1 MADGA
6 GVKPPMIG
14 GVAEQPKINAWVFGT
29 RSGLLTLWCLTS
41 AFVLLAAT
49 AVVAAGNLIN
59 TQLGWYF
66 LAATNIL
73 WLPILLFALDGEET
87 VASGSR
93 LLMPMITSAI
103 LVVLASLAIADN
115 LSGRNMLAGQAER
128 GAYFGFLALAFVP
141 RVWNAALFAHHRA
154 RNRRAAENAARRQGA
169 SAAEAAE
176 AIEERPES
184 YRNAESLGAILA
196 TILFF
201 GIGGGAVY
209 LGMQS
214 KGISL
219 AASIGQGLFIG
230 VVALFATI
238 VFLDW
243 IARFP
248 PLRATAT
255 AFNRAAPRM
264 RFLVDFY
271 DLLDTAL
278 VRLGAHVAGA
288 DHHKTRSRY
297 GILILTLGSLALLAW
312 FLPPP
317 LGLVPVV
324 IGLVVALSLS
334 RLWAWVEEDRDM
346 ASITGFSP
354 LAPQR
359 VGFREDFKDETLLGL
374 IFVLV
379 LLPIAWMQADQGVTQ
394 IFQLGDE
401 GARVATPG
409 DFGMWLGYFGFE
421 LAKAL
426 PIIDWADIYQ
436 VRPTELSIQPYWP
449 NGAHAIFLARALVDL
464 ILIASLLQA
473 IGIASRNSQQKSLF
487 AVGQINRLDE
497 LVEKTALARAVREA
511 RIDGSEHKFN
521 LSRLTDT
528 ELVDFRRY
536 DLTRLRQIYAGSNDD
551 PAQKAFIAQ
560 IFQQRGQT
568 LDPAIVVAQNIAATH
583 RNELLLFR
591 TIEQALVE
599 HEARAHRIEL
609 DDIRVLMFELR
620 NTSGMRDLKER
631 LIEVAETRV
640 SASPVALLEM
650 LRDVAVGP
658 QGERDLFQ
666 YTTRLAAESIRR
678 VLPKVDD
685 CLTLQETL
693 NETLSNGPAAFR
705 SAGAAYTALVDALRS
720 RIDEVC
726 PPATESRPQTPEG
739 ASPTSP

>member
-1 MADGA
+1 MGMADGA
-6 GVKPPMIG
+6 GIKLPVG
-14 GVAEQPKINAWVFGT
+14 GDVVEQPRISRWLLGT
-29 RSGLLTLWCLTS
+29 RPGLLTVACLIS
-41 AFVLLAAT
+41 AFALLVAT
-49 AVVAAGNLIN
+49 AFVGIGGLIGSP
-59 TQLGWYF
+59 LGWYF
-66 LAATNIL
+66 LAASTL
-73 WLPILLFALDGEET
+73 FWLPVMLFALDAEET
-87 VASGSR
+87 VASGPR
-93 LLMPMITSAI
+93 LLMPVVTSGLLVALTT
-103 LVVLASLAIADN
+103 LVVVDDMSATPLLADTPPRVAFFA
-115 LSGRNMLAGQAER
+115 
-128 GAYFGFLALAFVP
+128 FLALAIVP
-141 RVWNAALFAHHRA
+141 RIWNAALFAYHRA
-154 RNRRAAENAARRQGA
+154 RNRRAAENAARHQPA
-169 SAAEAAE
+169 SGPDAAE
-176 AIEERPES
+176 AIEERLES
-184 YRNAESLGAILA
+184 YRNAESLGAVLA

-201 GIGGGAVY
+201 GIAGGAIY
-209 LGMQS
+209 LGMQRE
-214 KGISL
+214 GVSL
-219 AASIGQGLFIG
+219 AAGIGQGLFVG

-248 PLRATAT
+248 PLRATAN

-288 DHHKTRSRY
+288 DHLKTRSRY
-297 GILILTLGSLALLAW
+297 GILIATLGSLAVLAW

-317 LGLVPVV
+317 LGLAPIA
-324 IGLVVALSLS
+324 IGLLVALSLS

-359 VGFREDFKDETLLGL
+359 VGFREDFRDETLLGF
-374 IFVLV
+374 IFALV

-394 IFQLGDE
+394 IFQYGNE
-401 GARVATPG
+401 GARVPEPR

-426 PIIDWADIYQ
+426 PIVDWADIYKLA
-436 VRPTELSIQPYWP
+436 PGDASIQPAWP

-473 IGIASRNSQQKSLF
+473 IGIASRNTQQKSLF

-497 LVEKTALARAVREA
+497 LVEKAALARAVRET
-511 RIDGSEHKFN
+511 RIGGSDTTFDLAKLAN
-521 LSRLTDT
+521 T

-551 PAQKAFIAQ
+551 PARKAFIEQ
-560 IFQQRGQT
+560 IFRQRGQP

-591 TIEQALVE
+591 TIEQALSE
-599 HEARAHRIEL
+599 HEARTHRIEL
-609 DDIRVLMFELR
+609 EDIRVLMFELR

-640 SASPVALLEM
+640 GASPAGLLLM
-650 LRDVAVGP
+650 LRDVAVGA

-666 YTTRLAAESIRR
+666 YTTRLAAESMRR
-678 VLPKVDD
+678 VIPKVDD

-693 NETLSNGPAAFR
+693 SEVLTNGPAAF
-705 SAGAAYTALVDALRS
+705 GAAAAAYNALVDTLRK
-720 RIDEVC
+720 RIDETC
-726 PPATESRPQTPEG
+726 PPPPE
-739 ASPTSP
+739 TN

>member
-1 MADGA
+1 MGMADGA
-6 GVKPPMIG
+6 GANPPAIG
-14 GVAEQPKINAWVFGT
+14 GVVQQSKISAWIFGT
-29 RSGLLTLWCLTS
+29 RSGLLTLWCLVS
-41 AFVLLAAT
+41 AFALLAA
-49 AVVAAGNLIN
+49 AAIVGVGNLIG

-66 LAATNIL
+66 LAATNVL
-73 WLPILLFALDGEET
+73 WLPIILFGLDGEET
-87 VASGSR
+87 VASGPR
-93 LLMPMITSAI
+93 LLMPVITSTM
-103 LVVLASLAIADN
+103 LVILASLVVVDN
-115 LSGRNMLAGQAER
+115 LNGSTILSGPAER
-128 GAYFGFLALAFVP
+128 VAFFGFLALAFIP

-154 RNRRAAENAARRQGA
+154 RNRRAAENAARHHGG
-169 SAAEAAE
+169 SATEAAE
-176 AIEERPES
+176 AIEERLES

-201 GIGGGAVY
+201 GIGGGGIY

-214 KGISL
+214 EGISL

-230 VVALFATI
+230 VVSLFATI

-297 GILILTLGSLALLAW
+297 GILIVTLGSLALLAW
-312 FLPPP
+312 FLPAP

-359 VGFREDFKDETLLGL
+359 VGFREDFKDETLLGF

-394 IFQLGDE
+394 IFQLGDK
-401 GARVATPG
+401 GARVTTPG

-436 VRPTELSIQPYWP
+436 VRPT
-449 NGAHAIFLARALVDL
+449 
-464 ILIASLLQA
+464 
-473 IGIASRNSQQKSLF
+473 
-487 AVGQINRLDE
+487 
-497 LVEKTALARAVREA
+497 
-511 RIDGSEHKFN
+511 
-521 LSRLTDT
+521 
-528 ELVDFRRY
+528 
-536 DLTRLRQIYAGSNDD
+536 
-551 PAQKAFIAQ
+551 
-560 IFQQRGQT
+560 
-568 LDPAIVVAQNIAATH
+568 
-583 RNELLLFR
+583 
-591 TIEQALVE
+591 
-599 HEARAHRIEL
+599 
-609 DDIRVLMFELR
+609 
-620 NTSGMRDLKER
+620 
-631 LIEVAETRV
+631 
-640 SASPVALLEM
+640 
-650 LRDVAVGP
+650 
-658 QGERDLFQ
+658 
-666 YTTRLAAESIRR
+666 
-678 VLPKVDD
+678 
-685 CLTLQETL
+685 
-693 NETLSNGPAAFR
+693 
-705 SAGAAYTALVDALRS
+705 
-720 RIDEVC
+720 
-726 PPATESRPQTPEG
+726 
-739 ASPTSP
+739 

>member
-1 MADGA
+1 
-6 GVKPPMIG
+6 
-14 GVAEQPKINAWVFGT
+14 
-29 RSGLLTLWCLTS
+29 
-41 AFVLLAAT
+41 
-49 AVVAAGNLIN
+49 
-59 TQLGWYF
+59 
-66 LAATNIL
+66 
-73 WLPILLFALDGEET
+73 
-87 VASGSR
+87 
-93 LLMPMITSAI
+93 
-103 LVVLASLAIADN
+103 
-115 LSGRNMLAGQAER
+115 
-128 GAYFGFLALAFVP
+128 
-141 RVWNAALFAHHRA
+141 
-154 RNRRAAENAARRQGA
+154 
-169 SAAEAAE
+169 
-176 AIEERPES
+176 
-184 YRNAESLGAILA
+184 
-196 TILFF
+196 
-201 GIGGGAVY
+201 
-209 LGMQS
+209 
-214 KGISL
+214 
-219 AASIGQGLFIG
+219 
-230 VVALFATI
+230 
-238 VFLDW
+238 
-243 IARFP
+243 
-248 PLRATAT
+248 
-255 AFNRAAPRM
+255 
-264 RFLVDFY
+264 
-271 DLLDTAL
+271 
-278 VRLGAHVAGA
+278 
-288 DHHKTRSRY
+288 
-297 GILILTLGSLALLAW
+297 
-312 FLPPP
+312 
-317 LGLVPVV
+317 
-324 IGLVVALSLS
+324 
-334 RLWAWVEEDRDM
+334 M

-359 VGFREDFKDETLLGL
+359 VGFREDFKDETLLGF

-497 LVEKTALARAVREA
+497 LMEKTALARAVRET

-640 SASPVALLEM
+640 SASPVALLET